1 MLSAQILAIQHPISA
16 TILYIRSK
24 FMTTYPVK
32 NKRKWLA
39 TLGTL
44 LLLVIGAAI
53 LFYLATLGYTWT
65 QGPAQVLLV
74 FAAFI
79 LLSQWDFAFRLLK
92 RWRGPLET
100 LFPWLERLFIEEDRR
115 LQNHALMDK
124 MAQVLQ
130 YYGIATIEKEERKQ
144 MADSLPRVAEESE
157 RIANCATVL
166 VKLLQP
172 GKPYIFIT
180 VLELLYREYYNLDTK
195 TVWHR
200 VKKAGDDL
208 DSLARVLMES
218 VRLPQEVNLP
228 YRGHDLHQLLKAFD
242 DFSLSLI
249 QAELRKLDQ
258 IWTLTARYYRFLA
271 ENGVTGWELT
281 VPMLLAFITEHQ
293 SGLPANEQ
301 DLSLLDNVKLP
312 LLKWVGE
319 EALQAKYQQQTQSLR
334 ESFRLIS
341 LAVFL
346 TRFEHDHP
354 QFLAVVCRQAGE
366 LDEAVEIALA
376 YLDFRADLDNTK
388 GLDGKPFV
396 SINYLVNHWQ
406 EKIDERR
413 QSLKGFDT
421 EIETLRETLLNGQW
435 LTQLWQLLEKAYRSI
450 NEDLKA
456 VRILTGQHQSL
467 LESVRRVFKGLHTE
481 TIERFLESRRVHA
494 YLLAFNSKKG
504 TVANLIDC
512 LTVRDY
518 HTGARRAIYNLLPPD
533 ILRDQNGTWKY
544 HFRPYTY
551 NTRIGVV
558 PTGWSSLEEFYEEL
572 QKDVKQLVKLKR
584 RLVPTHNWTKNPLK
598 DTEVILHRFGLRNH
612 YRLKVGGD
620 SDKATQNMKAL
631 FAARF
636 DIDALIA
643 VIGHEYENEQ
653 SLVEALLD
661 VPIVL
666 AIGGHFRLNAQE
678 KRELDT
684 EDNRIKLGLVHALGY
699 MNRQSTSLEEMHR
712 SIRQLGRDLSVA
724 QDARLRGQAHDSLVQ
739 LFLTH
744 ISSLDGQ
751 TDRCALIAEAY
762 LAVLVANAGISTL
775 TEFIK
780 HLPVYRV
787 PVRAIPQRPVNDGQA
802 LDDQEVATHQ
812 EAAVPA

>member
-1 MLSAQILAIQHPISA
+1 MQIPNAINHPAIPVATLS
-16 TILYIRSK
+16 TRSNL
-24 FMTTYPVK
+24 MTTYPIK
-32 NKRKWLA
+32 NRRKQL
-39 TLGTL
+39 TILGTL
-44 LLLVIGAAI
+44 LLLIIGAAI
-53 LFYLATLGYTWT
+53 LFYLSTLGYAWT

-100 LFPWLERLFIEEDRR
+100 LFPWLEKLFIEEDRR
-115 LQNHALMDK
+115 LQNHALIEK
-124 MAQVLQ
+124 MARVLQ
-130 YYGIATIEKEERKQ
+130 YYHIATIEKEERKQ
-144 MADSLPRVAEESE
+144 MADPLPRVAEEDE
-157 RIANCATVL
+157 RIANCT
-166 VKLLQP
+166 VKLVERLHSS
-172 GKPYIFIT
+172 KPYISTI
-180 VLELLYREYYNLDTK
+180 VLELLYREYYNLETK
-195 TVWHR
+195 ELWHS
-200 VKKAGDDL
+200 VKETSDDL
-208 DSLARVLMES
+208 DSLVRVLMES
-218 VRLPQEVNLP
+218 SRLPQEVNLP
-228 YRGHDLHQLLKAFD
+228 YRSHDLHRLMKAFD

-271 ENGVTGWELT
+271 ENGVTGWDLT
-281 VPMLLAFITEHQ
+281 VPMLLAFITEHPLR
-293 SGLPANEQ
+293 LPANEQ
-301 DLSLLDNVKLP
+301 DLSRLDEVKLP

-319 EALQAKYQQQTQSLR
+319 EALQAKYQQQAQLLR

-354 QFLAVVCRQAGE
+354 QFLPVVCRQAGE

-413 QSLKGFDT
+413 LSLKGFDT

-450 NEDLKA
+450 NKDLEA
-456 VRILTGQHQSL
+456 VRILARQDQSL

-481 TIERFLESRRVHA
+481 TIERFLESRRVYA

-533 ILRDQNGTWKY
+533 ILRDQDGTWKY

-572 QKDVKQLVKLKR
+572 QKDVKQLLKHKR
-584 RLVPTHNWTKNPLK
+584 QLVPTHNWTRNPLT

-612 YRLKVGGD
+612 YRLEVGDD
-620 SDKATQNMKAL
+620 SEKATQNMKAL

-636 DIDALIA
+636 DIDDLIA

-666 AIGGHFRLNAQE
+666 AIADQFHLNAKE
-678 KRELDT
+678 KSELNNQ
-684 EDNRIKLGLVHALGY
+684 DNKIKLGLVHALGY

-712 SIRQLGRDLSVA
+712 AIRQLGRDLSAA

-739 LFLTH
+739 LFLAH

-751 TDRCALIAEAY
+751 TDRCNLIANAY
-762 LAVLVANAGISTL
+762 LAVLIANAGISTL
-775 TEFIK
+775 TEFIN
-780 HLPVYRV
+780 HLPVQRT

-802 LDDQEVATHQ
+802 PDYQEVATHQ